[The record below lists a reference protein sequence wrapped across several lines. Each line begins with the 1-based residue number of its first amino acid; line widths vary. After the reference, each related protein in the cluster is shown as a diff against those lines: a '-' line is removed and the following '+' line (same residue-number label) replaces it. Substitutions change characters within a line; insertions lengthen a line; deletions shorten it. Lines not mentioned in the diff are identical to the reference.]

1 MGSNRCEAAIHEKPK
16 PSLPNHNPTSL
27 SAPLFNYRTGMD
39 KQKEL
44 TCNIPTNT
52 SPSLLPTS
60 F

>member
-1 MGSNRCEAAIHEKPK
+1 MTDINRCEAAIHEKPK
-16 PSLPNHNPTSL
+16 PPHNPAFL